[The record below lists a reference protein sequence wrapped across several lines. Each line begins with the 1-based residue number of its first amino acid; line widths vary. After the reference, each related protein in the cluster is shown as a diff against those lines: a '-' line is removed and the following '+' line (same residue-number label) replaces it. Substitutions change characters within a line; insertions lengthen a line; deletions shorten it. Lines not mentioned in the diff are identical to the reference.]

1 LYTAPTPPLGVF
13 KYIDDDSPEQI
24 VIGEFVI
31 VGNGGAGITTTVY
44 VTGTVDV
51 QGVVGIPVIV

>member
-13 KYIDDDSPEQI
+13 KYIDEPPEQI

-31 VGNGGAGITTTVY
+31 IGKGGAGITTTVY

-51 QGVVGIPVIV
+51 QGLVGVPVIV